1 MICLLILMS
10 LNPLLMKNN
19 DIENSNSNVYW
30 LRHLLPLDAVRT
42 CWCILNTSCSD
53 ILKFLNLLKK
63 CHNSS
68 RLQEGNM
75 KNQREHTVHQLANEL
90 SRLGK
95 LSGNEWISGARYEK
109 PQQMHGFLKL
119 ELCQMGLK
127 SQSF

>member
-1 MICLLILMS
+1 
-10 LNPLLMKNN
+10 
-19 DIENSNSNVYW
+19 
-30 LRHLLPLDAVRT
+30 
-42 CWCILNTSCSD
+42 
-53 ILKFLNLLKK
+53 
-63 CHNSS
+63 
-68 RLQEGNM
+68 M